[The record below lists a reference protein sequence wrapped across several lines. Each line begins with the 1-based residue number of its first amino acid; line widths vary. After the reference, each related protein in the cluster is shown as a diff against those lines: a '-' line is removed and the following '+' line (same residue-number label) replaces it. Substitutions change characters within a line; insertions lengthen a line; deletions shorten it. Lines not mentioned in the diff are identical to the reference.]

1 MLSFNYKEQEGMV
14 DKSRKVRG
22 RDRVWRYG
30 TRTGGKAWL
39 GQDWHRRHGT
49 DKAPSTPDSPALAAP
64 AAAGASG
71 WGATAFSICSF
82 CSTNT
87 AIPRA

>member
-1 MLSFNYKEQEGMV
+1 MLSFNYKEQEGMA

-22 RDRVWRYG
+22 RDRVRCYG

-39 GQDWHRRHGT
+39 GQ

-71 WGATAFSICSF
+71 WGPTAFSICSF